1 MSNNSAD
8 PNPDPANEHL
18 RRPKP
23 NVIDQ
28 RQQQIDPA
36 GQHRKDPDA
45 RPDANRKQPGGSVHN
60 GQRSDD
66 KDSQP

>member
-1 MSNNSAD
+1 MAED
-8 PNPDPANEHL
+8 KITPPTNERL

-36 GQHRKDPDA
+36 GHAREDHNA
-45 RPDANRKQPGGSVHN
+45 RPDGNRKQPGGGEADHQTNDDSPN
-60 GQRSDD
+60 GDD
-66 KDSQP
+66 R